1 MWALLCRTP
10 MTLFSMDGP
19 QGGSGFPR
27 RAVKALQGWSYPACH
42 ALYLSLVL
50 HFLSVSTKLLLF
62 GIRLVVCQIL
72 ETRSVP
78 DFGDLFLIVGYLCG
92 PHWLGI
98 PNANIQSLKY
108 YRIWIFWV
116 SHWCS
121 PGLAFGALQ
130 ILDLCSRDAQPFS
143 FTPPTLGH
151 RASPLFLP
159 LSLFSIANF

>member
-108 YRIWIFWV
+108 YRIWIFWSTADLGFVQQGCPTIQFYTPNPRAQGFSSV
-116 SHWCS
+116 SPS
-121 PGLAFGALQ
+121 L
-130 ILDLCSRDAQPFS
+130 
-143 FTPPTLGH
+143 
-151 RASPLFLP
+151 PLFY
-159 LSLFSIANF
+159 S